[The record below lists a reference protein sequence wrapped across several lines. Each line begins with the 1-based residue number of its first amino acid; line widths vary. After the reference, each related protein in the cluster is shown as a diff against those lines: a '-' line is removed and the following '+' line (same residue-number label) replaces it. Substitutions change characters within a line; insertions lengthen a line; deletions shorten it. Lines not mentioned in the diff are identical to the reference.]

1 MALHLSEDVVRCIGA
16 GERYLYRR
24 NPGLTLITF
33 TNLKR
38 PSSKLHKVK
47 GWFSSKGFFQLF
59 YFGKKL
65 QVLPESIFYSWFSTL
80 CFCTFACY
88 SKIFFN
94 LNLPDFF
101 FIKTKAAEVIF
112 FTSRPKFSPG
122 WCMAL
127 THSFSESALNKESGG
142 ICFFF
147 QHQNTGQT
155 WVQYVVL
162 EGIPSFR
169 SLRARFTTFA
179 ELRRRV
185 AYL

>member
-1 MALHLSEDVVRCIGA
+1 MILSHDLKSFCCWKIRVSRELYQKSLMLLYKAKKCNSFWPTYAAFCFTYGNSDWFVFLLNISSFCLSLCVTLHLSKDVVQCIGA
-16 GERYLYRR
+16 GERYVYRR
-24 NPGLTLITF
+24 NPGWTQITF

-65 QVLPESIFYSWFSTL
+65 QVLPESIFYYWFSTL

-101 FIKTKAAEVIF
+101 LIKTKAAEVIF
-112 FTSRPKFSPG
+112 WPQG
-122 WCMAL
+122 
-127 THSFSESALNKESGG
+127 
-142 ICFFF
+142 
-147 QHQNTGQT
+147 
-155 WVQYVVL
+155 
-162 EGIPSFR
+162 
-169 SLRARFTTFA
+169 
-179 ELRRRV
+179 
-185 AYL
+185 

>member
-1 MALHLSEDVVRCIGA
+1 MFFLLKTNEIEEWVGSSAAVTPANTFRLPNLKKCSPKPLGEHRATSVFVLELRDVVRCIGA
-16 GERYLYRR
+16 GERYVYRR
-24 NPGLTLITF
+24 NPGWTQITF

-65 QVLPESIFYSWFSTL
+65 QVLPESIFYYWFSTL

-101 FIKTKAAEVIF
+101 LIKTKAAEVIF
-112 FTSRPKFSPG
+112 WPQG
-122 WCMAL
+122 
-127 THSFSESALNKESGG
+127 
-142 ICFFF
+142 
-147 QHQNTGQT
+147 
-155 WVQYVVL
+155 
-162 EGIPSFR
+162 
-169 SLRARFTTFA
+169 
-179 ELRRRV
+179 
-185 AYL
+185 

>member
-1 MALHLSEDVVRCIGA
+1 MNISSEKNRPYESKKSSDDELIATAIKINGKKITSILIFPWRWILDPLGRVSQTWKLFANTLHLSEDVVRCIGA
-16 GERYLYRR
+16 GERYVYRR
-24 NPGLTLITF
+24 NPGWTQITF

-65 QVLPESIFYSWFSTL
+65 QVLPESIFYYWFSTL

-101 FIKTKAAEVIF
+101 LIKTKAAEVIF
-112 FTSRPKFSPG
+112 WPQG
-122 WCMAL
+122 
-127 THSFSESALNKESGG
+127 
-142 ICFFF
+142 
-147 QHQNTGQT
+147 
-155 WVQYVVL
+155 
-162 EGIPSFR
+162 
-169 SLRARFTTFA
+169 
-179 ELRRRV
+179 
-185 AYL
+185 